1 MDRPESQKLPKHRIV
16 VLVLLIFAVLACYF
30 TVMFNLQIV
39 HGAEYR
45 SQSVSQIVRTTTV
58 EAARGNIA
66 DRNGNLIVGNQQT
79 YTLTFDASLLPDDA
93 DTNEAILRLVN
104 LCIENNV
111 AYTDNVPLSADA
123 PFTYTPYRSS
133 TAESNFKRYLEKT
146 LQPWLEKEIEKH
158 RNELSAAADNPKK
171 TVEADPF
178 LEDPALDPAN
188 LTAPQLLEA
197 MRRSFDIDETVSD
210 ADARKIAAVR
220 WELALRREY
229 ATSAY
234 ILAENVDIN
243 LITLIKNGDYLG
255 ADIGLSSARQY
266 ETTAAAHLLGY
277 VSAISK
283 EQYDELKDKGY
294 SLNATVGAAGVEAAF
309 EEYLHGTNG
318 VRISNTNDSGK
329 VTSELYTVEPEPG
342 DTVELTIDLEFQE
355 QVEALLA
362 ERVDRMTAEDG
373 IARGAAAVVEQ
384 IGTGEILAMA
394 SYPTYDLSTFRQDYT
409 ELSQDP
415 SSPLLNRATMG
426 LYPPGS
432 TLKPLTAIA
441 ALEEGV
447 TTTTEKIRDTGKWTY
462 PGDSKSYFYCWKR
475 TGHGLQN
482 ITQAITN
489 SCNYFIG
496 EMGYRLGM
504 EKLREYLTAFG
515 LGEKTGIEIGDYAGT
530 LPENPEGQN
539 QAPWAA
545 FGQSN
550 QLYTPLQLANYV
562 ATLAGGGER
571 YTPHLLKSVR
581 SYDNSELVYS
591 SSEMEPVETI
601 DIDSKNL
608 EAVLKGMLGYT
619 QPGGQVYSYFKD
631 CVVTAGAKTGTA
643 QLGGKKENNGVF
655 VAFAP
660 YDDPE
665 IAVALVIEKG
675 GSGAALAETAVGILN
690 AYFSKDEIAT
700 TIIGENEL
708 LR

>member
-58 EAARGNIA
+58 EAARGNIT

>member
-58 EAARGNIA
+58 EAARGNIT

-133 TAESNFKRYLEKT
+133 TAESNFKRYREKT

-158 RNELSAAADNPKK
+158 RNELAAAADNPKK

>member
-16 VLVLLIFAVLACYF
+16 VLVLLIFGVLACYF

-45 SQSVSQIVRTTTV
+45 SQSLSQIVRTTTV
-58 EAARGNIA
+58 EAARGNIT

-123 PFTYTPYRSS
+123 PFTYTAYRSS

-146 LQPWLEKEIEKH
+146 LQPWLEKKIEKH
-158 RNELSAAADNPKK
+158 NNELAAAADNRN
-171 TVEADPF
+171 TAVEADPF
-178 LEDPALDPAN
+178 LEDPNLAPAN
-188 LTAPQLLEA
+188 LTAPQLMVA

-220 WELALRREY
+220 WELALRKEY

-234 ILAENVDIN
+234 ILADNVDIN

-255 ADIGLSSARQY
+255 ADIGVSSARQY

-283 EQYDELKDKGY
+283 EQYDELKDEGY
-294 SLNATVGAAGVEAAF
+294 SLNAIVGAAGVEAAF
-309 EEYLHGTNG
+309 EKYLHGTNG

-373 IARGAAAVVEQ
+373 IARGAAATVIQV
-384 IGTGEILAMA
+384 GTGEILAMA

-409 ELSQDP
+409 ELSNDP

-475 TGHGLQN
+475 TGHGPQN

-504 EKLREYLTAFG
+504 DKLREYLTAFG

-550 QLYTPLQLANYV
+550 QLYTPLQLANYI
-562 ATLAGGGER
+562 ATLAGGGEY
-571 YTPHLLKSVR
+571 YTPHLLKTVR
-581 SYDNSELVYS
+581 SYDNSELIYS
-591 SSEMEPVETI
+591 AAAPVPDHVI
-601 DIDSKNL
+601 DIDEKNL
-608 EAVLKGMLGYT
+608 NAVLKGMLGYT
-619 QPGGQVYSYFKD
+619 QPGGQVYTYFKD

-643 QLGGKKENNGVF
+643 QLGNNKKNNGVF

-675 GSGAALAETAVGILN
+675 DAGANLAETAVGILN

-708 LR
+708 LG

>member
-58 EAARGNIA
+58 EAARGNIT

-158 RNELSAAADNPKK
+158 RNELAAAADNPKK

-318 VRISNTNDSGK
+318 VRISNNDSGK

>member
-58 EAARGNIA
+58 EAARGNIT

-158 RNELSAAADNPKK
+158 RNELAAAADNPKK

-539 QAPWAA
+539 QAPRAA

>member
-58 EAARGNIA
+58 EAARGNIT

-158 RNELSAAADNPKK
+158 RNELAAAADNPKK

-447 TTTTEKIRDTGKWTY
+447 TTTTEKIRDTGQWTY

-562 ATLAGGGER
+562 ATLAGGGDR

>member
-58 EAARGNIA
+58 EAARGNIT

-158 RNELSAAADNPKK
+158 RNELAAAADNPKK

-482 ITQAITN
+482 TN
-489 SCNYFIG
+489 SCNYFSG

-504 EKLREYLTAFG
+504 ENLREYLTAFG

>member
-16 VLVLLIFAVLACYF
+16 VLVLLIFGVLACYF

-45 SQSVSQIVRTTTV
+45 SQSLSQIVRTTTV
-58 EAARGNIA
+58 EAARGNIT

-123 PFTYTPYRSS
+123 PFTYTAYRSS

-146 LQPWLEKEIEKH
+146 LQPWLEKKIEKH
-158 RNELSAAADNPKK
+158 NNELAAAADNPKK
-171 TVEADPF
+171 AVAADPF
-178 LEDPALDPAN
+178 LEDPNLDPAN
-188 LTAPQLLEA
+188 LTAPQLMVA

-220 WELALRREY
+220 WELALRKEY

-234 ILAENVDIN
+234 ILADNVDIN

-255 ADIGLSSARQY
+255 ADIGVSSARQY

-283 EQYDELKDKGY
+283 EQYDELKDEGY
-294 SLNATVGAAGVEAAF
+294 SLNAIVGAAGVEAAF
-309 EEYLHGTNG
+309 EKYLHGTNG

-373 IARGAAAVVEQ
+373 IARGAAATVIQV
-384 IGTGEILAMA
+384 GTGEILAMA

-409 ELSQDP
+409 ELSNDP

-441 ALEEGV
+441 ALEEDV

-475 TGHGLQN
+475 TGWEFFR
-482 ITQAITN
+482 I
-489 SCNYFIG
+489 
-496 EMGYRLGM
+496 
-504 EKLREYLTAFG
+504 LRSF
-515 LGEKTGIEIGDYAGT
+515 
-530 LPENPEGQN
+530 
-539 QAPWAA
+539 
-545 FGQSN
+545 
-550 QLYTPLQLANYV
+550 
-562 ATLAGGGER
+562 
-571 YTPHLLKSVR
+571 
-581 SYDNSELVYS
+581 
-591 SSEMEPVETI
+591 
-601 DIDSKNL
+601 
-608 EAVLKGMLGYT
+608 
-619 QPGGQVYSYFKD
+619 
-631 CVVTAGAKTGTA
+631 
-643 QLGGKKENNGVF
+643 
-655 VAFAP
+655 
-660 YDDPE
+660 
-665 IAVALVIEKG
+665 
-675 GSGAALAETAVGILN
+675 
-690 AYFSKDEIAT
+690 
-700 TIIGENEL
+700 
-708 LR
+708 

>member
-58 EAARGNIA
+58 EAARGNIT

-158 RNELSAAADNPKK
+158 RNELAAAADNPKK

-432 TLKPLTAIA
+432 TLKPLTAIP

-665 IAVALVIEKG
+665 IAVAL
-675 GSGAALAETAVGILN
+675 AETAVGILN

>member
-58 EAARGNIA
+58 EAARGNIT

-158 RNELSAAADNPKK
+158 RNELAAAADNPKK

-643 QLGGKKENNGVF
+643 QLGGKKKITVCLS
-655 VAFAP
+655 P
-660 YDDPE
+660 
-665 IAVALVIEKG
+665 L
-675 GSGAALAETAVGILN
+675 LLM
-690 AYFSKDEIAT
+690 
-700 TIIGENEL
+700 TIRRL
-708 LR
+708 PLPW

>member
-58 EAARGNIA
+58 EAARGNIT

-158 RNELSAAADNPKK
+158 RNELAAAADNPKK

-415 SSPLLNRATMG
+415 SSPLLNRATKG

-690 AYFSKDEIAT
+690 AYYSKDEIAT

>member
-58 EAARGNIA
+58 EAARGNIT

-158 RNELSAAADNPKK
+158 RNELAAAADNPKK

-426 LYPPGS
+426 LYPHGS

>member
-1 MDRPESQKLPKHRIV
+1 M
-16 VLVLLIFAVLACYF
+16 
-30 TVMFNLQIV
+30 
-39 HGAEYR
+39 
-45 SQSVSQIVRTTTV
+45 
-58 EAARGNIA
+58 
-66 DRNGNLIVGNQQT
+66 
-79 YTLTFDASLLPDDA
+79 
-93 DTNEAILRLVN
+93 N

-158 RNELSAAADNPKK
+158 RNELAAAADNPKK

-188 LTAPQLLEA
+188 LTAAPQLLEA

-255 ADIGLSSARQY
+255 ADIRLSSARQY

-415 SSPLLNRATMG
+415 PLR
-426 LYPPGS
+426 
-432 TLKPLTAIA
+432 
-441 ALEEGV
+441 
-447 TTTTEKIRDTGKWTY
+447 
-462 PGDSKSYFYCWKR
+462 C
-475 TGHGLQN
+475 
-482 ITQAITN
+482 
-489 SCNYFIG
+489 
-496 EMGYRLGM
+496 
-504 EKLREYLTAFG
+504 
-515 LGEKTGIEIGDYAGT
+515 
-530 LPENPEGQN
+530 
-539 QAPWAA
+539 
-545 FGQSN
+545 
-550 QLYTPLQLANYV
+550 
-562 ATLAGGGER
+562 
-571 YTPHLLKSVR
+571 
-581 SYDNSELVYS
+581 
-591 SSEMEPVETI
+591 
-601 DIDSKNL
+601 
-608 EAVLKGMLGYT
+608 
-619 QPGGQVYSYFKD
+619 
-631 CVVTAGAKTGTA
+631 
-643 QLGGKKENNGVF
+643 
-655 VAFAP
+655 
-660 YDDPE
+660 
-665 IAVALVIEKG
+665 
-675 GSGAALAETAVGILN
+675 
-690 AYFSKDEIAT
+690 
-700 TIIGENEL
+700 
-708 LR
+708 

>member
-58 EAARGNIA
+58 EAARGNIT

-158 RNELSAAADNPKK
+158 RNELAAAADNPKK

-394 SYPTYDLSTFRQDYT
+394 SYPTYDLS
-409 ELSQDP
+409 
-415 SSPLLNRATMG
+415 
-426 LYPPGS
+426 
-432 TLKPLTAIA
+432 
-441 ALEEGV
+441 
-447 TTTTEKIRDTGKWTY
+447 W
-462 PGDSKSYFYCWKR
+462 
-475 TGHGLQN
+475 
-482 ITQAITN
+482 
-489 SCNYFIG
+489 
-496 EMGYRLGM
+496 
-504 EKLREYLTAFG
+504 
-515 LGEKTGIEIGDYAGT
+515 
-530 LPENPEGQN
+530 
-539 QAPWAA
+539 
-545 FGQSN
+545 
-550 QLYTPLQLANYV
+550 
-562 ATLAGGGER
+562 
-571 YTPHLLKSVR
+571 
-581 SYDNSELVYS
+581 
-591 SSEMEPVETI
+591 
-601 DIDSKNL
+601 
-608 EAVLKGMLGYT
+608 
-619 QPGGQVYSYFKD
+619 
-631 CVVTAGAKTGTA
+631 
-643 QLGGKKENNGVF
+643 
-655 VAFAP
+655 
-660 YDDPE
+660 
-665 IAVALVIEKG
+665 
-675 GSGAALAETAVGILN
+675 
-690 AYFSKDEIAT
+690 
-700 TIIGENEL
+700 
-708 LR
+708 